1 MPFHFSKRFKIA
13 PGIRVSIGKRGVS
26 GVSIGGKR
34 ARININRRGT
44 SYGTSIGGGLSYTT
58 KPRRG
63 CLGRLFGG

>member
-13 PGIRVSIGKRGVS
+13 PGIRVSVGKRGVR

-34 ARININRRGT
+34 ARVNISRRGT
-44 SYGTSIGGGLSYTT
+44 SYGTSLGGGVSYTT

-63 CLGRLFGG
+63 CLGRLLGR